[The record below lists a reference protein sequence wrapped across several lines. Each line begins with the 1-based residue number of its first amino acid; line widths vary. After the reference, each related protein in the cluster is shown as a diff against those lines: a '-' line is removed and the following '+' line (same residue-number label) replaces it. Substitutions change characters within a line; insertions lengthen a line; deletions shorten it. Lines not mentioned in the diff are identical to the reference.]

1 MRKNINNNRHCEPK
15 VRQSKTKTLSN
26 SNRRT
31 KIIRFSLFGTLGA
44 ILLAFLAT
52 VCVRAVTL
60 RKAPVPAELSEQQKD
75 FLNLV
80 LDKNYPER
88 KNLLHPLPYATK
100 PAALDVWAKS
110 AIAVDATNGCIL
122 YEKNADEIIP
132 PASMT
137 KIFVM
142 YVIMEEIEKG
152 NAALSDIVPLPPET
166 WACNQPPHSSLMF
179 LGKNQKVTLEEVITG
194 LDVCSGNDAAVAIAL
209 YLFGNVDS
217 FVQKINDLA
226 AEFNLQNTH
235 FFDASGYSEK
245 NTTTAREMASFTRH
259 YIEKFPEAI
268 YKFHSVPGFKYP
280 KEENLAPED
289 KILPTRFQDFSQG
302 LPENIYMPIYQK
314 NTNPLLGKLE
324 GCDGLKTGYIEESG
338 YNLALTVKRGNTRI
352 LSVTMGGPGNSQN
365 EGQAGRVHDGTEIT
379 EWAYKTFADYEN
391 PLVLRSYNIPAVFAK
406 TQRISIIPAF
416 SPKALSVPVVA
427 AADPENALKEVK
439 INLVLPE
446 VIKGTVD
453 CGKVYGEI
461 QYLMNSYVLQK
472 IPLVADR
479 NVKRANWWICA
490 ADFIAQIA
498 LKL

>member
-1 MRKNINNNRHCEPK
+1 MCKNITNKDNRAK
-15 VRQSKTKTLSN
+15 L
-26 SNRRT
+26 
-31 KIIRFSLFGTLGA
+31 IRYSLFGAAATVV
-44 ILLAFLAT
+44 LAFLVT

-60 RKAPVPAELSEQQKD
+60 RKAPAPQELSAEQKVS
-75 FLNLV
+75 LNLV

-88 KNLLHPLPYATK
+88 KKLLHPLPYSTK

-110 AIAVDATNGCIL
+110 AIMVDVSNGCIL
-122 YEKNADEIIP
+122 YEKNADEVIP

-137 KIFVM
+137 KLFVM

-166 WACNQPPHSSLMF
+166 WAKNQPPHSSLMF

-226 AEFNLQNTH
+226 TEFNLENTH

-245 NTTTAREMASFTRH
+245 NTTTAREMASFARH
-259 YIEKFPEAI
+259 YIERFPETI
-268 YKFHSVPGFKYP
+268 YKFHSIPGFKYP

-302 LPENIYMPIYQK
+302 IPENIYMPIYQK

-379 EWAYKTFADYEN
+379 EWAYKTFKDYEN
-391 PLVLRSYNIPAVFAK
+391 PLVLRSYNIPAIYSK
-406 TQRISIIPAF
+406 SQRISIVPAF
-416 SPKALSVPVVA
+416 SPKSLSVPLVIA
-427 AADPENALKEVK
+427 KEPENALKEVK
-439 INLVLPE
+439 INLVLPK

-453 CGKVYGEI
+453 CGQVYGEI
-461 QYLMNSYVLQK
+461 QYLMNGYVLQK

-490 ADFIAQIA
+490 ADFVAQIA